1 MGKMT
6 AKDVKIIKDSYY
18 KTINGKL
25 DLNNPIHKSQV
36 FKLLSCYEKYLLE
49 NIKSTSNFKLYI
61 AIYIRIYKSAY
72 YIRQMI

>member
-36 FKLLSCYEKYLLE
+36 FKFA
-49 NIKSTSNFKLYI
+49 T
-61 AIYIRIYKSAY
+61 
-72 YIRQMI
+72 